1 MPNEHTLL
9 DGFTDPKCFTRP
21 VNAQYLYMLG
31 LWIGRVGTA
40 PCLGEFLR
48 QFRPRV
54 PFDLN
59 NIPVTV
65 LVILGRLL
73 CRLVCHFLVIC
84 SARSICSPRAVT
96 RSRAFLNGI
105 TSPIT
110 RLSVIQ
116 SV

>member
-9 DGFTDPKCFTRP
+9 DGFTYPKRFTRP

-31 LWIGRVGTA
+31 LRIGRVGTA

-59 NIPVTV
+59 NVPVTV
-65 LVILGRLL
+65 LVILGWLL
-73 CRLVCHFLVIC
+73 CRSLYHLLAIC

-96 RSRAFLNGI
+96 RSLGFLN
-105 TSPIT
+105 
-110 RLSVIQ
+110 
-116 SV
+116 